1 MLSAASAG
9 ASSPPPSTT
18 ARSARAP
25 LACFLA
31 AAFYAGILATP
42 AAALSVP
49 AFTLTEVAPGV
60 FVHSGKQLALDA
72 PGHDDI
78 ANIGFVA
85 GKRCVAVI
93 DTGGSVRVGRR
104 LRSAI
109 AQRTPLPICYVINT
123 HVHVDHLLGNAAFR
137 DSAAKF
143 VGHAQLGDALIRS
156 RDVFLK
162 DYAADLDAPP
172 SAAQIIGPQLSV
184 AVGSDLELDLG
195 DRRLTLH
202 AWPKA
207 HTDCD
212 LSVYDRVSGTLWSG
226 DLLFVART
234 PALDGSLKGWLS
246 VIDVLAGMHVTRVVP
261 GHGPVRADLPAALAP
276 ERRYLEDL
284 LTGVR
289 AQIAKGNPMQT
300 AIKEV
305 DPPEKT
311 TWLLWDAT
319 HPRNVAR
326 AYQELE
332 WE

>member
-1 MLSAASAG
+1 MLAAAPAG
-9 ASSPPPSTT
+9 ASSSPASATV
-18 ARSARAP
+18 RSARAA
-25 LACFLA
+25 LARFLA
-31 AAFYAGILATP
+31 AAFYAGIVATP
-42 AAALSVP
+42 AAAIVP
-49 AFTLTEVAPGV
+49 AFTLTEVAPAV
-60 FVHSGKQLALDA
+60 FVHSGKQLALEA

-78 ANIGFVA
+78 ANIGFVV

-109 AQRTPLPICYVINT
+109 AQHTPLPICYVINT
-123 HVHVDHLLGNAAFR
+123 HVHVDHVLGNAAFR

-143 VGHAQLGDALIRS
+143 VGHAQLGEALIRS
-156 RDVFLK
+156 RNVFLR

-207 HTDCD
+207 HSDCD

-234 PALDGSLKGWLS
+234 PALDGSLTGWLS
-246 VIDVLAGMHVTRVVP
+246 VIDALAGMHVTRVVP
-261 GHGPVRADLPAALAP
+261 GHGPVRTDLSAALAP

-289 AQIAKGNPMQT
+289 AQIAKGNPMQS

-305 DPPEKT
+305 DLPEKT